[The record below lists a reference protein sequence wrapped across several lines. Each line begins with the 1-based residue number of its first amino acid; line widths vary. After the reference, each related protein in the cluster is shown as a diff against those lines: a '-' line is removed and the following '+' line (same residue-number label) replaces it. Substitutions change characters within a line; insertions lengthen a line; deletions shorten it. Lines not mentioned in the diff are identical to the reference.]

1 MWSVTSK
8 LFPARWYL
16 EEQQQQIIIKITII
30 LSLQFR
36 FDSFSTAG
44 SVFKLSQ
51 AFTSEISWCLVSLNK
66 DWAKKL
72 TIFLVLFFW
81 WTFVY
86 LPVWLLGMFI
96 AEINLTIST
105 KQANSNNNKWKLL
118 NHIQTSKWHPITCLY
133 SLALLL
139 FNG

>member
-1 MWSVTSK
+1 MWSVTPK

-16 EEQQQQIIIKITII
+16 EEQQQQITIL
-30 LSLQFR
+30 LSSQFR

-51 AFTSEISWCLVSLNK
+51 AFTSEISLCFISLNK

-133 SLALLL
+133 SLALLF